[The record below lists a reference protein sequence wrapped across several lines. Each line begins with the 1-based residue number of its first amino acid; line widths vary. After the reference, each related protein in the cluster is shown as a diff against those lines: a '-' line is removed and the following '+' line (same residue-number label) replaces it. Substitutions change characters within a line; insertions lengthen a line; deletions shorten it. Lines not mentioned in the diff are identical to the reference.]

1 MSDRLGSTLVAVIAG
16 AVVGAGLGVLFAPEE
31 GRKTRKK
38 IQKTFDSS
46 KEDFEEKID
55 DLKKQVKSVIER
67 KKNDFDDNFDDLVS
81 TTGKKR
87 DEVIAALEKKLAELK
102 KDTHQVVEHIKK

>member
-1 MSDRLGSTLVAVIAG
+1 MSDRLGSTLIAVIAG

-38 IQKTFDSS
+38 IQRSFDSS
-46 KEDFEEKID
+46 KEEFEDKID
-55 DLKKQVKSVIER
+55 ELKKQVKSVIER
-67 KKNDFDDNFDDLVS
+67 KKHDFEDNFDDLVS
-81 TTGKKR
+81 STGKKR

-102 KDTHQVVEHIKK
+102 KETHQVAQHVKK